1 VTVPPGGRPATVRV
15 GDSAADEVGDNGA
28 DDHARSAAA
37 AASLRDRRSAFGHD
51 GYPCA
56 ASVSRPVWTG

>member
-1 VTVPPGGRPATVRV
+1 VRV

-37 AASLRDRRSAFGHD
+37 AASLRDWRSAFGHD
-51 GYPCA
+51 GYSCA
-56 ASVSRPVWTG
+56 ASASRPVWTQ